1 MSEQLAA
8 LTALRGIRG
17 ELDECEEGNLEVK
30 RLDELLSKYLEWLN
44 TELLEETISIFR
56 RLKNHS
62 IIKLVAES
70 HEMSEREAFWLCLGL
85 GMGANIGEC
94 LAEFPKP

>member
-17 ELDECEEGNLEVK
+17 ELDEFEEDNLGIK

-56 RLKNHS
+56 KLKNHS
-62 IIKLVAES
+62 ILKLVAGS